1 MVMLGGDRVLERTFT
16 QAIAEIAADNRSGA
30 TQIAERAAD
39 ILLQRASVGQAPSAE
54 AFRRE
59 ILITGWALIH
69 AQTVMAPLVNLV
81 NTVMWRMEQGDSPG
95 VLHQAVAQATD
106 EFKRQLHQHSLHVA
120 EGTLGLID
128 EGSKI
133 VTLSFSS
140 TIQHALMHAQRA
152 GRRIEVICAESL
164 PGREGRETAQV
175 LRSCGVNAT
184 LSDDAGALAA
194 IAGANLV
201 LVGVDMLTS
210 TGLINKAGTQAMAR
224 AARAAGV
231 PFYTLCGSEKFL
243 PPGFQIDRVEAAPAS
258 GGARAALPNLSEL
271 PFDFTP
277 LELLSGIVTEQGIL
291 PIAAIEAW
299 LAATRLHPALSH
311 YSAEVVY

>member
-1 MVMLGGDRVLERTFT
+1 MRGHRPVSCVHMVMLGGDRVLERTFT

-152 GRRIEVICAESL
+152 GRRIEV
-164 PGREGRETAQV
+164 
-175 LRSCGVNAT
+175 
-184 LSDDAGALAA
+184 
-194 IAGANLV
+194 
-201 LVGVDMLTS
+201 
-210 TGLINKAGTQAMAR
+210 
-224 AARAAGV
+224 
-231 PFYTLCGSEKFL
+231 
-243 PPGFQIDRVEAAPAS
+243 AS
-258 GGARAALPNLSEL
+258 GGSCDTFGWPFRWPAPRSRVRAAYVDDSGRLS
-271 PFDFTP
+271 P
-277 LELLSGIVTEQGIL
+277 LSAPQ
-291 PIAAIEAW
+291 
-299 LAATRLHPALSH
+299 RLR
-311 YSAEVVY
+311 